1 MVAVTWSKLSDDF
14 PDDCWT
20 LSDAAF
26 RLHVEGLCWS
36 NRKLLDCRIPKD
48 DLRRFAKTPG
58 AVAELLAVGWWSDD
72 GDAYVIRHHA
82 DYQRTREQVVAQQEA
97 NRRNGRRGGR
107 PPKPKPPTK
116 TALVGESPSETGTQ
130 RDGTG
135 RGSYG
140 SEDQGHGESWP
151 RVIPPGSAA
160 GPPPADESPRDL
172 DSAVGRVDLGR
183 VSANGWA
190 TATRPT
196 DATGRPV
203 PAGQLSLNCDDCAEP
218 LDPEL
223 IDQGMTTCVP
233 CARGDG

>member
-1 MVAVTWSKLSDDF
+1 VTWAKLSDDF

-48 DLRRFAKTPG
+48 DLRRFAKRPG
-58 AVAELLAVGWWSDD
+58 AVAELLAVGWWSDG

-107 PPKPKPPTK
+107 PPKPTSPETESVSDS
-116 TALVGESPSETGTQ
+116 LDESPSESRTE

-135 RGSYG
+135 QRSYRDAG
-140 SEDQGHGESWP
+140 VRVSAREGGTVVEWP
-151 RVIPPGSAA
+151 PVTPPGSGSA
-160 GPPPADESPRDL
+160 PPAHDEASGDLVFAAVPVDL
-172 DSAVGRVDLGR
+172 DAADEARVRAL
-183 VSANGWA
+183 A
-190 TATRPT
+190 TVAARQAERARQRLIAQLPRTEH
-196 DATGRPV
+196 V
-203 PAGQLSLNCDDCAEP
+203 PGQQALPGLTAD
-218 LDPEL
+218 
-223 IDQGMTTCVP
+223 
-233 CARGDG
+233 R

>member
-183 VSANGWA
+183 VWCCRWGGWPPSRLRRGSGGR
-190 TATRPT
+190 RP
-196 DATGRPV
+196 AIRRRPQPGRRRPDEAA
-203 PAGQLSLNCDDCAEP
+203 P
-218 LDPEL
+218 
-223 IDQGMTTCVP
+223 
-233 CARGDG
+233 RGWERPRRRRCGA